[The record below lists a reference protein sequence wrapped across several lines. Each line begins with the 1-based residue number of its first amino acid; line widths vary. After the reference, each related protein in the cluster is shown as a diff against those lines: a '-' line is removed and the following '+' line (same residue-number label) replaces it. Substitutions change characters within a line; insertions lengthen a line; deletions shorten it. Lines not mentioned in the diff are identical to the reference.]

1 MSTRIT
7 LVIVGTALLTVVHYL
22 LNCKV
27 DYLIAKAM
35 GDIQKISG
43 SGWTSFGNIKWIFSN
58 ILGPAFGVSKYV
70 ALAVAIASGLFLSL
84 LITNIVFRI
93 TPLFG
98 DHCWLLIAVLVTW
111 VLRFPVPMK
120 YSLYYFTSVRY

>member
-27 DYLIAKAM
+27 DYLVAKMM
-35 GDIQKISG
+35 GDVQKLFG
-43 SGWTSFGNIKWIFSN
+43 SGWTSFGNIKWMFSN
-58 ILGPAFGVSKYV
+58 ILGPALAINKYV
-70 ALAVAIASGLFLSL
+70 GLGVAIASGLFLTL
-84 LITNIVFRI
+84 LLRNILFKI
-93 TPLFG
+93 SPLFG
-98 DHCWLLIAVLVTW
+98 SHYWLAIAILLTW
-111 VLRFPVPMK
+111 VLRFPVPIK